1 MERSPFPEPNLLPA
15 GKPFFVLRGKSVG
28 CEKIVNPTYFDSGI
42 VTQRAAMDVAK
53 LFDDLESNNLD
64 RVDEVKRKFQEI
76 FSSSKYANW

>member
-1 MERSPFPEPNLLPA
+1 
-15 GKPFFVLRGKSVG
+15 
-28 CEKIVNPTYFDSGI
+28 
-42 VTQRAAMDVAK
+42 MDVAK